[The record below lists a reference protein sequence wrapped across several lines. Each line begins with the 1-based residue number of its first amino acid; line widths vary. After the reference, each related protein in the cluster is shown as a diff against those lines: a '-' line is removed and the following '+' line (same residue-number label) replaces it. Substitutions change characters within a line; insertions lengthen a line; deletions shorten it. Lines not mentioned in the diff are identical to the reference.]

1 MFVFSAPVLALLA
14 NYCGPTAADRA
25 MLVALPQLAVVPLM
39 IRFDVWLDVRSGY
52 LLRDSDEEATA

>member
-1 MFVFSAPVLALLA
+1 MFSAPVLALLA
-14 NYCGPTAADRA
+14 NYCGPKAADADRA